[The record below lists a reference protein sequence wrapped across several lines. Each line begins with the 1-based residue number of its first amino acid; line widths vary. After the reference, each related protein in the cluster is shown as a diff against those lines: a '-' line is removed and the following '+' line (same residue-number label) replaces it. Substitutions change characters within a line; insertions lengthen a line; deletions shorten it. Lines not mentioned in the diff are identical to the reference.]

1 MTEAWEL
8 GIAEA
13 SVLLRHRELS
23 AAELVESVIG
33 RLEATE
39 DSVHAWAYVDEQ
51 GARRGALAADNSA
64 RRGEFLGPLHGIP
77 LGVKDVIDV
86 QGMPAEGGSLAL
98 KGRVASDDAGVVRH
112 LRRNGGVI
120 LGKTVTHEFAF
131 GQGTPPS
138 KNPWGAERY
147 AGGSSVGS
155 GVAVAVGSASGTLGT
170 DTGGSVRNPA
180 SVNGLV
186 GLKATAG
193 LIDGSGVL
201 NVSHTL
207 DHIGPITRSVADC
220 AAMLQGMV
228 GPSTPGPQEKTV
240 LPEAMPALTRV
251 AVDRGAWA
259 EWGVTRDVAAVL
271 ERAVLALEE
280 LGVEIIEL
288 SLPEL
293 KMALPA
299 SLAISLSE
307 SVEHHRGLLGR
318 SADRY
323 LQGTRVMIETGALVP
338 VKDVQ
343 LAREVRAYL
352 RASLRTAME
361 NAGIQALVS
370 PTLPSIAPIEA
381 DMSHSLTGST
391 GEGSLS
397 SALMM
402 LSPAN
407 LTGLPGLSIP
417 CGFAAGQ
424 PVGMH
429 FLGREFAES
438 DLLGIAHVY
447 EKNTPWHAKV
457 PVRDI
462 VRAENARSACVEYHA
477 GRS

>member
-13 SVLLRHRELS
+13 SVLLRRRELS

-39 DSVHAWAYVDEQ
+39 DSVHAWAYVDQQ
-51 GARRGALAADNSA
+51 GARNEALAADNSA

-86 QGMPAEGGSLAL
+86 RGMPAEGGSLAL

-112 LRRNGGVI
+112 LRRNGAVI

-138 KNPWGAERY
+138 KNPWGAVRY

-220 AAMLQGMV
+220 ASMLQGMV
-228 GPSTPGPQEKTV
+228 GPDSARA
-240 LPEAMPALTRV
+240 LPEEWAPPEEMPALTRV

-271 ERAVLALEE
+271 ERAVLTLEE
-280 LGVEIIEL
+280 LGVEIVEL
-288 SLPEL
+288 PLPEL

-307 SVEHHRGLLGR
+307 SVEHHRELLGR
-318 SADRY
+318 SAERY
-323 LQGTRVMIETGALVP
+323 LQGTRVMIETGALIP

-343 LAREVRAYL
+343 LARQVRTYL
-352 RASLRTAME
+352 RSFLRSAME

-391 GEGSLS
+391 GQDSLS

-407 LTGLPGLSIP
+407 LTGMPGLSIP
-417 CGFAAGQ
+417 CGFAGGQ

-429 FLGREFAES
+429 FLGREFTES
-438 DLLGIAHVY
+438 ALLRIAHVY
-447 EKNTPWHAKV
+447 ERHTSWHAKV

-462 VRAENARSACVEYHA
+462 VLAENA
-477 GRS
+477 

>member
-13 SVLLRHRELS
+13 SGLLRRGELS

-39 DSVHAWAYVDEQ
+39 DSVHAWAYVDHQ
-51 GARRGALAADNSA
+51 GARNEARAADNRG

-86 QGMPAEGGSLAL
+86 RGMPAEGGSLAL
-98 KGRVASDDAGVVRH
+98 RGRVASDDAGVVRH
-112 LRRNGGVI
+112 LRRNGAVI

-147 AGGSSVGS
+147 AGGSSIGS
-155 GVAVAVGSASGTLGT
+155 GVAVAVGSAPGALGT

-193 LIDGSGVL
+193 MIDGSGVL

-228 GPSTPGPQEKTV
+228 GPETAARLQEMV

-259 EWGVTRDVAAVL
+259 GWEVTPEVAAVL
-271 ERAVLALEE
+271 EQAVIALQE
-280 LGVEIIEL
+280 LGAEVVEV

-307 SVEHHRGLLGR
+307 SVEHHRELLAR
-318 SADRY
+318 SADKY
-323 LQGTRVMIETGALVP
+323 LPGTRVMIETGALVP
-338 VKDVQ
+338 CEDVR
-343 LAREVRAYL
+343 LARKVRSYL
-352 RASLRTAME
+352 RASLRTAMDV
-361 NAGIQALVS
+361 AGVQALVS
-370 PTLPSIAPIEA
+370 PTLPSVAPIEA

-391 GEGSLS
+391 GKDSLS

-407 LTGLPGLSIP
+407 LTGMPGLSIP
-417 CGFAAGQ
+417 CGFAGGQ

-429 FLGREFAES
+429 FLGREFAEP

-447 EKNTPWHAKV
+447 EQHTSWHAKV
-457 PVRDI
+457 PVG
-462 VRAENARSACVEYHA
+462 A
-477 GRS
+477 

>member
-13 SVLLRHRELS
+13 SGFLRRGELS

-39 DSVHAWAYVDEQ
+39 DAVHAWAYVDRD
-51 GARRGALAADNSA
+51 GARNAARSADNSA
-64 RRGEFLGPLHGIP
+64 ARGGFLGLLHGIP

-86 QGMPAEGGSLAL
+86 RGMPAEGGSSAL

-112 LRRNGGVI
+112 LRRNGAVI

-147 AGGSSVGS
+147 AGGSSIGS
-155 GVAVAVGSASGTLGT
+155 GVAVAVGSAPGALGT

-193 LIDGSGVL
+193 LVDGSGVL

-207 DHIGPITRSVADC
+207 DHIGPIARSAADC
-220 AAMLQGMV
+220 AAMLRGMV
-228 GPSTPGPQEKTV
+228 GPENAARLPEMV
-240 LPEAMPALTRV
+240 LPQAMPALTRV

-259 EWGVTRDVAAVL
+259 EWEVTPEVDAVL
-271 ERAVLALEE
+271 EQALVVLQG
-280 LGVEIIEL
+280 LGVEVVEV

-307 SVEHHRGLLGR
+307 SVEHHRELLAG
-318 SADRY
+318 SADKY
-323 LQGTRVMIETGALVP
+323 LRGTRIMIETGALVP
-338 VKDVQ
+338 REDVQ
-343 LAREVRAYL
+343 YL
-352 RASLRTAME
+352 RASLRTAMD
-361 NAGIQALVS
+361 NAGVQALVS

-391 GEGSLS
+391 GKDSLS

-407 LTGLPGLSIP
+407 LTGMPGLSIP
-417 CGFAAGQ
+417 CGFAGGQ

-429 FLGREFAES
+429 FLGREFAEA

-447 EKNTPWHAKV
+447 EKHTSWHARV
-457 PVRDI
+457 PVR
-462 VRAENARSACVEYHA
+462 R
-477 GRS
+477 

>member
-13 SVLLRHRELS
+13 SGLLRRGELS

-39 DSVHAWAYVDEQ
+39 DAVQAWAYVDKQ
-51 GARRGALAADNSA
+51 GARNEARTADNSA
-64 RRGEFLGPLHGIP
+64 ARGEFLGPLHGIP

-86 QGMPAEGGSLAL
+86 RGMPAEGGSLAL
-98 KGRVASDDAGVVRH
+98 KGRVASNDAGVVRQ
-112 LRRNGGVI
+112 LRRNGAVI

-147 AGGSSVGS
+147 AGGSSIGS
-155 GVAVAVGSASGTLGT
+155 GVAVAVGSAPGALGT

-193 LIDGSGVL
+193 LVDGSGVL
-201 NVSHTL
+201 SVSHTL

-220 AAMLQGMV
+220 AAMLHGMV
-228 GPSTPGPQEKTV
+228 GPESAARLQETV
-240 LPEAMPALTRV
+240 LPEAMPAPIRV

-259 EWGVTRDVAAVL
+259 EWEVTPEVAAVL
-271 ERAVLALEE
+271 EQALIVLQG
-280 LGVEIIEL
+280 LGVEVVEV
-288 SLPEL
+288 SFPEL

-307 SVEHHRGLLGR
+307 SVEHHRELLAS
-318 SADRY
+318 SAGKY
-323 LQGTRVMIETGALVP
+323 LPGTRVMIETGALVP
-338 VKDVQ
+338 REDVQ
-343 LAREVRAYL
+343 LAHQVRSYL
-352 RASLRTAME
+352 RASLRTAMD
-361 NAGIQALVS
+361 NAGVQALVS

-391 GEGSLS
+391 GKDSLS

-407 LTGLPGLSIP
+407 LTGMPGLSIP
-417 CGFAAGQ
+417 CGFAGGQ

-429 FLGREFAES
+429 FMGREFAEA

-447 EKNTPWHAKV
+447 EKHTSWHAKV
-457 PVRDI
+457 PVR
-462 VRAENARSACVEYHA
+462 A
-477 GRS
+477 

>member
-8 GIAEA
+8 GITEA
-13 SVLLRHRELS
+13 SGLLRRGELS

-39 DSVHAWAYVDEQ
+39 DSVHAWVHVDRL
-51 GARRGALAADNSA
+51 GARNAARAADNSA
-64 RRGEFLGPLHGIP
+64 ARGEFLGPLHGIP

-86 QGMPAEGGSLAL
+86 RGMPAEGGSLAL
-98 KGRVASDDAGVVRH
+98 RGRVASDDAGVVRH
-112 LRRNGGVI
+112 LRRNGAVI

-147 AGGSSVGS
+147 AGGSSIGS
-155 GVAVAVGSASGTLGT
+155 GVAVAVGSAPGALGT

-193 LIDGSGVL
+193 LVDGSGVL

-207 DHIGPITRSVADC
+207 DHIGPITRNVSDC
-220 AAMLQGMV
+220 AVLLQGMLE
-228 GPSTPGPQEKTV
+228 PATAARLQEMV
-240 LPEAMPALTRV
+240 LPEAMPAPTRV

-259 EWGVTRDVAAVL
+259 EWEVTPEVAAVL
-271 ERAVLALEE
+271 EQALMVLQG
-280 LGVEIIEL
+280 LGVELVEV

-307 SVEHHRGLLGR
+307 SVEHHRELLAG
-318 SADRY
+318 SADKY
-323 LQGTRVMIETGALVP
+323 LRGTRVMIETGALVP
-338 VKDVQ
+338 REDVQ
-343 LAREVRAYL
+343 LAHQVRSSL
-352 RASLRTAME
+352 RASLRTDMD
-361 NAGIQALVS
+361 NAGVQALVS

-391 GEGSLS
+391 GKDSLS

-407 LTGLPGLSIP
+407 LTGMPGLSIP
-417 CGFAAGQ
+417 CGFAGGQ

-429 FLGREFAES
+429 FLGREFAEA

-447 EKNTPWHAKV
+447 EKHTSWHAKV
-457 PVRDI
+457 PVR
-462 VRAENARSACVEYHA
+462 R
-477 GRS
+477 

>member
-1 MTEAWEL
+1 MTEAWEF
-8 GIAEA
+8 GIAEV
-13 SVLLRHRELS
+13 SGLLRRGELS

-39 DSVHAWAYVDEQ
+39 DSVHAWAYVD
-51 GARRGALAADNSA
+51 RRGARNEARAADNRA
-64 RRGEFLGPLHGIP
+64 ARGEFLGPLHGIP

-98 KGRVASDDAGVVRH
+98 RGRVASDDAGVVRH
-112 LRRNGGVI
+112 LRRNGAVI

-147 AGGSSVGS
+147 AGGSSIGS
-155 GVAVAVGSASGTLGT
+155 GVAVAVGSAPGALGT

-186 GLKATAG
+186 GLKATSG
-193 LIDGSGVL
+193 LVDGSGVL

-228 GPSTPGPQEKTV
+228 APEAAARLREMV

-259 EWGVTRDVAAVL
+259 EWEVTPEVVAVL
-271 ERAVLALEE
+271 ERAVLALQE
-280 LGVEIIEL
+280 LGVEVVEL

-307 SVEHHRGLLGR
+307 SVEHHRELLAK
-318 SADRY
+318 SADKY
-323 LQGTRVMIETGALVP
+323 LSGTRVMIETGALVP
-338 VKDVQ
+338 REDVR
-343 LAREVRAYL
+343 LARRVRSYL
-352 RASLRTAME
+352 RTSLRTAMD
-361 NAGIQALVS
+361 NAGVQALVS

-391 GEGSLS
+391 GKDSLS

-407 LTGLPGLSIP
+407 LTGMPGLSIP
-417 CGFAAGQ
+417 CGFAGGQ

-429 FLGREFAES
+429 FLGREYAEA
-438 DLLGIAHVY
+438 DLLRIAHVY
-447 EKNTPWHAKV
+447 EKHTSWHAKV
-457 PVRDI
+457 PVR
-462 VRAENARSACVEYHA
+462 
-477 GRS
+477 G